1 MKQPIRFSWILS
13 SLLPLLLAQSPT
25 AMAAGTLQEEI
36 FKTMTPTPEE
46 KIGPWPIMDAVKIS
60 LENES
65 NADVIMAKGMREVAA
80 GEYQEKKGAFNP
92 TLNVTVDNSQSI
104 TPVPPWVK
112 QQYDALKAQEA
123 ALPGGSAPAL
133 IRALNTQASNAE
145 RGIGTFGATDLKN
158 LLDVKEMAGGLRSL
172 YDANIE
178 KNKHESTATAS
189 LKQYHRV
196 GVITE
201 LKATAM
207 RTDPV
212 NYYDMASQGA
222 GATNI
227 GISELRVIVPLMRNS
242 GPNAFQATVD
252 EKDKKLGYEAKQQ
265 EYRHAVSNRVRSVAK
280 AYWDYKA
287 AMEKQDILRV
297 SEKLVTKWAEDAKDR
312 AVARGNRGNKD
323 EVNTLTA
330 RLAAESLA
338 LEEGKSK
345 VYETKNALAEAMGL
359 SVDELTAK
367 GYPAEEFPTI
377 SANFEDKSLI
387 KRLMETAQSERADLK
402 AAKLTEEQSN
412 VQLTKAQKDLL
423 PKLTADGTVGVMGGD
438 VSGSTFNNVGK
449 GFTENTVSP
458 NWRVSMIFEY
468 PFGNDAAEGMVKQR
482 NMAVMRDQM
491 LLEEKTRTVK
501 MSVKKSLNDLKH
513 AIPSVELAQKS
524 IKNYWPSV
532 EGSLQKYNAQR
543 QQGPLSTLMDLLTLE
558 EKLKDALTKNIDA
571 KSTLAKSVVDVRF
584 TTGTLLPPSDTDS
597 FLVEKK
603 AILTLP

>member
-1 MKQPIRFSWILS
+1 MKQPIRFSWVLS
-13 SLLPLLLAQSPT
+13 SLLPLLLSQTPT
-25 AMAAGTLQEEI
+25 ALAAGSLQEEI

-60 LENES
+60 LENEN

-80 GEYQEKKGAFNP
+80 GEYQEKSGAFNP
-92 TLNVTVDNSQSI
+92 TLNITVDNGQSI
-104 TPVPPWVK
+104 TPVPPWVND
-112 QQYDALKAQEA
+112 QYNALKLQEN
-123 ALPGGSAPAL
+123 ALPGASAPAL
-133 IRALNTQASNAE
+133 IRALNAKAATDPTNF
-145 RGIGTFGATDLKN
+145 TATDLKD
-158 LLDVKEMAGGLRSL
+158 LIELKEMAGGLRSL
-172 YDANIE
+172 YDAGLE

-212 NYYDMASQGA
+212 NYYDIASQGA

-227 GISELRVIVPLMRNS
+227 GISELRVIVPLLRNS
-242 GPNAFQATVD
+242 GSDAFQATVD

-265 EYRHAVSNRVRSVAK
+265 EYRHAVSNRIRTVAK

-297 SEKLVTKWAEDAKDR
+297 SEKMVTNWAEAAKDR
-312 AVARGNRGNKD
+312 ATARGNRGNKD
-323 EVNTLTA
+323 EVNTLSA

-345 VYETKNALAEAMGL
+345 VYETKNTLAEAMGL
-359 SVDELTAK
+359 SVEELSAK
-367 GYPAEEFPTI
+367 GYPAEEFPKI

-387 KRLMETAQSERADLK
+387 KRLMQTAQGERADLK
-402 AAKLTEEQSN
+402 AAKLVEDQSN
-412 VQLTKAQKDLL
+412 VQLTKAKKDLM
-423 PKLTADGTVGVMGGD
+423 PKLTADGTVGMMGGD
-438 VSGSTFNNVGK
+438 VSGSTLNNVGK
-449 GFTENTVSP
+449 GFTDNTVSP
-458 NWRVSMIFEY
+458 NWKVSMIFEY

-482 NMAVMRDQM
+482 SMAVMRDAM
-491 LLEEKTRTVK
+491 LLEEKTRTVQ

-524 IKNYWPSV
+524 IRNYWPSV
-532 EGSLQKYNAQR
+532 EGSLEKYNAQR
-543 QQGPLSTLMDLLTLE
+543 DRVTLTTLMDLLALE

-584 TTGTLLPPSDTDS
+584 TTGTLLPPGEIDN
-597 FLVEKK
+597 FVVEKK